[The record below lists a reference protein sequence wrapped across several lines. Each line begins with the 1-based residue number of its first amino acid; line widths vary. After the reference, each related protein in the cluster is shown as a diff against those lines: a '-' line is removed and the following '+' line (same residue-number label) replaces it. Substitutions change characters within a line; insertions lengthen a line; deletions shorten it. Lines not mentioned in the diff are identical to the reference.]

1 MMSEGPIEKA
11 HHAHPSY
18 PESLLPGDDP
28 VYVVERYLAAVA
40 ARDFPTAGGFLAEE
54 GFQYQSPIG
63 SFSDRGTF
71 VDNMDAIGAILH
83 NIRTVHRFAEGNTVC
98 HILDVTVNM
107 TGYQSQRVVQ
117 IANVIEGRIIRLEVV
132 FDASSLRQM
141 IIEHGNEEA

>member
-1 MMSEGPIEKA
+1 MSEGPTEKA
-11 HHAHPSY
+11 RDTHPSD
-18 PESLLPGDDP
+18 PGSPTSGDDP

-40 ARDFPTAGGFLAEE
+40 TRDFPTACCFLAEE
-54 GFQYQSPIG
+54 GFQYQSPIA
-63 SFSDRGTF
+63 SFSDRDTF
-71 VDNMDAIGAILH
+71 ADNMHATGAILH

-117 IANVIEGRIIRLEVV
+117 IANVIEGRISRLEVV

-141 IIEHGNEEA
+141 IIENDNEEA